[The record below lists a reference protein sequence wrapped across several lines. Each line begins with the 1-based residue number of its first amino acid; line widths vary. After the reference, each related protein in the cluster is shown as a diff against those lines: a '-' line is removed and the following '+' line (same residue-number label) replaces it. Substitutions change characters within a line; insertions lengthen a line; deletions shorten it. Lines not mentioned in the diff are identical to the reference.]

1 MLPPLWYQFPISGI
15 LEFYQSTFHL
25 SSVHKKG
32 SSDLFPGRGSWLRF
46 TKCFLNNLPSEGEQR
61 LEFSYC
67 VYNIAAIRNRTTSQ
81 CKKMKKKPEHHVR
94 GKKPATV
101 DTEEPSVPAVSK
113 NKPTLRQADSA
124 LPLHTG
130 PRASSPSRRHSQPKE
145 PCAGGNSSAHAAVTS
160 PCPAHC
166 HPQVTPGA
174 FTGDALG
181 PSPAASH
188 CHHFCTTVCWYNG
201 WEMWLESCCEP
212 TTFNTNLQCWEFSC
226 KIHDKRE

>member
-1 MLPPLWYQFPISGI
+1 MPGRGEINKQKPLQITPPTLPSSGLQIFIYLFLLQEEYSYFALSMLPPLWYQFPISGI

-81 CKKMKKKPEHHVR
+81 YKKTKKKPEHHVR
-94 GKKPATV
+94 RKKPATV

-113 NKPTLRQADSA
+113 NKPTLRQADSV

-130 PRASSPSRRHSQPKE
+130 PRASSPSRRHSRPKE
-145 PCAGGNSSAHAAVTS
+145 PCAGGNSSAHTAVTS
-160 PCPAHC
+160 PCPA
-166 HPQVTPGA
+166 PLSPPGHSRS
-174 FTGDALG
+174 F
-181 PSPAASH
+181 H
-188 CHHFCTTVCWYNG
+188 
-201 WEMWLESCCEP
+201 
-212 TTFNTNLQCWEFSC
+212 
-226 KIHDKRE
+226 R